1 VIVSW
6 YAEACTYLE
15 LEHRLHSPSYEN
27 SIMERAIEYVKERT
41 EQFDDYYPCRKF
53 DCNLS
58 HVYKW
63 IQLFVFMHNGIR
75 RSHLKFRLLIYL
87 VGGDT
92 SISLTLSI

>member
-6 YAEACTYLE
+6 HAEACTYLE
-15 LEHRLHSPSYEN
+15 LEHRLHSPSYEK

-41 EQFDDYYPCRKF
+41 EQFDDCYICRKF

-63 IQLFVFMHNGIR
+63 IQLFVFMHNGTR
-75 RSHLKFRLLIYL
+75 RSHLKFRFLMYL
-87 VGGDT
+87 VGGDR
-92 SISLTLSI
+92 SIFLTLSI